1 MFPVRMTKGNERE
14 RKEKKRMNRNERGGE
29 GKKKKLVWKEQPSP
43 DQMYLM
49 NASKMDGRYSTVPT

>member
-29 GKKKKLVWKEQPSP
+29 GKKKKNWYGKSSP
-43 DQMYLM
+43 VQT
-49 NASKMDGRYSTVPT
+49 RCT

>member
-29 GKKKKLVWKEQPSP
+29 GKKKKIGMERAAQSRP
-43 DQMYLM
+43 D
-49 NASKMDGRYSTVPT
+49 VPNECK